1 MTGLGFVE
9 MSVILCLCGLVVLGV
24 FGFGVAIWLLAV
36 ERKSSHGQLE
46 GLLDDDHPQY
56 LTEERAAALFR
67 GGDHLHALVDLNDV
81 QAAAPQEGQILVR
94 SGDIW
99 HAADLPGQGSQA
111 RFRQLVTV
119 RRVAPR
125 LFEFWFTPDA
135 PGNQAEI
142 IDLPL
147 AGLQVF
153 RETESGPKYLTR
165 ITVEEV
171 ERIRRNVFRVSLRQE
186 SEFLRFA
193 FDLVNL
199 PLINERNLRS
209 YALENGLLFLGQGGD
224 HTVTVHYQL
233 D

>member
-1 MTGLGFVE
+1 MFGLG
-9 MSVILCLCGLVVLGV
+9 I
-24 FGFGVAIWLLAV
+24 AIWLLAV

-46 GLLDDDHPQY
+46 GLLEDDHPQY
-56 LTEERAAALFR
+56 LTGERAAALFR
-67 GGDHLHALVDLNDV
+67 GGDHLHEMADLTDV
-81 QAAAPQEGQILVR
+81 EAAAAREGQVLAR
-94 SGDIW
+94 TGDIW
-99 HAADLPGQGSQA
+99 RAGDLPKRGTEA
-111 RFRQLVTV
+111 RYRQLATV

-125 LFEFWFTPDA
+125 LFEFWFTPDT

-153 RETESGPKYLTR
+153 RETESAPKYLTR

-199 PLINERNLRS
+199 PLTNDRNLRS
-209 YALENGLLFLGQGGD
+209 YALENGLFFLGQGGD
-224 HTVTVHYQL
+224 HTVTVHFQL